1 MQDLGTITPGGPA
14 RWTPMG
20 GYVGANHY
28 LSTGR
33 TFGGGAKEIQRNI
46 IAQRGL
52 GFAEVVYLAPPTRIP
67 APE

>member
-52 GFAEVVYLAPPTRIP
+52 GLPR
-67 APE
+67 

>member
-1 MQDLGTITPGGPA
+1 MGDLGTIVPGGPA
-14 RWTPMG
+14 GFGRLTPLG

-46 IAQRGL
+46 IAQRWGL
-52 GFAEVVYLAPPTRIP
+52 GLPR
-67 APE
+67 